1 VAETELPDKLFFK
14 IGEVAQIVGVP
25 THVLRY
31 WESEFFSLKPMKTR
45 GLHRVYRRRD
55 VELAMLI
62 RRLVYQEGL
71 TIAGAR
77 KRLRELGK
85 ERSNSEPGVEASKE
99 VTIRAE
105 LLAVRRDLSDL
116 LKEIDLIYSDQKWER
131 RQPAIVTSAV
141 PSTVPIYKKS
151 EITSG

>member
-1 VAETELPDKLFFK
+1 MPENDLPDKLFFK

-45 GLHRVYRRRD
+45 GFHRVYRRRD

-62 RRLVYQEGL
+62 RRLVHQEGL

-85 ERSNSEPGVEASKE
+85 ERVSSEPGVEASRQ
-99 VTIRAE
+99 VAIRAE
-105 LLAVRRDLSDL
+105 LLAVRRELSDL
-116 LKEIDLIYSDQKWER
+116 LKEIDLMQCDQKWSK
-131 RQPAIVTSAV
+131 RQTAIVTSAV

-151 EITSG
+151 EAS